1 MRSSLTAYR
10 LEADPLEGALNFTV
24 TNTIGSFLILG
35 AIALAYSLAG
45 LLDFGALA
53 RALAQH
59 DGDPVAVGA
68 FCMIAAGLLIK
79 GAAIPFH
86 FWLADAHAVAPSPV
100 DERIMGSHHIVG
112 RQPWSIDGVSAL
124 R

>member
-68 FCMIAAGLLIK
+68 FCMIAA
-79 GAAIPFH
+79 AC
-86 FWLADAHAVAPSPV
+86 SSR
-100 DERIMGSHHIVG
+100 ERRSRFISGWPTPTRWRRARWM
-112 RQPWSIDGVSAL
+112 SA
-124 R
+124 